1 MLELRPHCECC
12 GKALAPDAD
21 DAMICS
27 FECTFCAAC
36 VDTRLA
42 GRCPNCGGGFE
53 RRPRRPPALL
63 AKYPPATTRRPL
75 GCAPSS

>member
-12 GKALAPDAD
+12 GKDLGPAAA

-36 VDTRLA
+36 VESRL
-42 GRCPNCGGGFE
+42 GGICPNCGGAFE
-53 RRPRRPPALL
+53 RRPQRTPALL
-63 AKYPPATTRRPL
+63 ATWPASTQRRPRA
-75 GCAPSS
+75 CAEG